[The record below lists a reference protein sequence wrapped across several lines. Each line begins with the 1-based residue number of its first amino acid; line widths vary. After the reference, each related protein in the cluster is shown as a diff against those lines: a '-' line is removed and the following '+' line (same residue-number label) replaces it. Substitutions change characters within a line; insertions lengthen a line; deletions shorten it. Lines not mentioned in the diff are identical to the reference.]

1 MENIDRIKDNRYM
14 EENEEYIDQ
23 EIIIDNDDGH
33 NLERIAHKVQDDA
46 PNLSDV
52 GASYREE
59 YFKILNAE
67 YRHLSPKE
75 MQKVVEIIEENY

>member
-1 MENIDRIKDNRYM
+1 MNIDQIKDNEYM
-14 EENEEYIDQ
+14 VDEYIDQ
-23 EIIIDNDDGH
+23 EKIADN
-33 NLERIAHKVQDDA
+33 NENCTLEEIAHRVQDDV
-46 PNLSDV
+46 PELSDV

-67 YRHLSPKE
+67 YEHLSPKE